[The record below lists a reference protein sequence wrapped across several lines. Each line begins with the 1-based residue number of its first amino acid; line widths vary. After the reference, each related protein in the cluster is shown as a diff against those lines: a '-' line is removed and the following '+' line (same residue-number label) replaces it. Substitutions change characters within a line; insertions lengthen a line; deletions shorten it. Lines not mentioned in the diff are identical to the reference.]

1 MASNGAFEVRVS
13 RKLLL
18 LLTVVGLVFLLV
30 GLDIGFFHKVVGPEF
45 GQDKPIVKWLFLF
58 FAVICGGVIAV
69 NCFIYLIFPP
79 LMLRVTKETITFAV
93 GLRYNPFDVPT
104 RLLESVTTYT
114 QESNLEVNGK
124 KAIVEGGAELIL
136 KNDSS
141 IPSQKT
147 TSMGV
152 AYVNYT
158 IRIQSTYA
166 NTSGQQI
173 VEEVN
178 KIIKS

>member
-1 MASNGAFEVRVS
+1 MTSNNGFEVRVS

-30 GLDIGFFHKVVGPEF
+30 GLDIGFFHQVIGPEF

-58 FAVICGGVIAV
+58 FAVICGGAITV
-69 NCFIYLIFPP
+69 NCFIYLISPP

-93 GLRYNPFDVPT
+93 GLRYNPFEVPT
-104 RLLESVTTYT
+104 RLLEKVATYT

-124 KAIVEGGAELIL
+124 KAIVEGGAELFL
-136 KNDSS
+136 KSDSS
-141 IPSQKT
+141 IPAQKT

-152 AYVNYT
+152 AYANYT
-158 IRIQSTYA
+158 IRIQSAYA
-166 NTSGQQI
+166 NISGQKI